1 MSIKIHPFFMCIN
14 ETAKRIFS
22 YSIIYWGGPED
33 EELNMYGK
41 SIKIFVEVCMMQKRI
56 VYFVL
61 LLSLLFFVCEK
72 EPTQE
77 FKIYRFIDNL
87 SKDNMLLS
95 PLLLDLEGSSEAHVL
110 YPAKSRPLIDMGSG
124 ENPLGVKRKIKVGG
138 TERNILFC
146 PPKTQLSYKIKLPAN
161 SVAEF
166 GIGIVEGKKA
176 QKNQDGSEKEKRGV
190 SFAVFLETKE
200 SRKIVFQKYLSP
212 PTDEE
217 SPVFSWHSI
226 DLPNIQEEVELSF
239 ITEGDARNC
248 SFWSNP
254 ILYKRKEK
262 AQNVILISVDTLRA
276 DHLGCYGYERETS
289 PHIDTLAQEGV
300 TFLNTYASSPWT
312 LPSHVSLLTSLHGV
326 RHQVYHDNES
336 MDPILVTL
344 ADVLRQYGLFCAA
357 FTGGGF
363 VSSIYG
369 FSKGF
374 DTYSEDAGNVF
385 SQDSAEHLFY
395 LVSEWLDSHK
405 DKGFFLFMHTYQP
418 HNPYDCPYP
427 YKTMFLNEEAKWRHL
442 DLMNF
447 LGGKPGIF
455 KALTEEERQNVIDL
469 YDGEIR
475 YTDEKLIGPLVEKL
489 KKTGIYD
496 QTMIVFTSDH
506 GEEFYDHQGWGHG
519 HSLYDESLKVPLVI
533 KFPGSRFK
541 GKRILNFVSLVD
553 IFPSILEELGIR
565 LRGLEMDGESLFPV
579 IRGGEKENRMFF
591 ADIASNV
598 LDSHIPQ
605 RISTNRGEEKL
616 ILNDKFSKE
625 DLKFFLSP
633 PLALNPVEVYD
644 LIQDPKE
651 QRNIADRRSELA
663 NQMIQEINKIYKEAK
678 RRKTG
683 KLEIDEELRRK
694 LKALGYIR

>member
-1 MSIKIHPFFMCIN
+1 MR
-14 ETAKRIFS
+14 KRI
-22 YSIIYWGGPED
+22 IC
-33 EELNMYGK
+33 L
-41 SIKIFVEVCMMQKRI
+41 
-56 VYFVL
+56 VL
-61 LLSLLFFVCEK
+61 LLSLFFFVCEK
-72 EPTQE
+72 EESQE

-87 SKDNMLLS
+87 SKENMLFS
-95 PLLLDLEGSSEAHVL
+95 PLLFDSEGVSEAHIP
-110 YPAKSRPLIDMGSG
+110 YPPKSRPLIDMGSG
-124 ENPLGVKRKIKVGG
+124 ENPLGIKRKIKIGG

-146 PPKTQLSYKIKLPAN
+146 PPKTRLSYKIKLSAN
-161 SVAEF
+161 SIVEF
-166 GIGIVEGKKA
+166 GIGIVEGEKA
-176 QKNQDGSEKEKRGV
+176 QENQDGSKKEMRGV
-190 SFAVFLETKE
+190 SFAVFLETKT
-200 SRKIVFQKYLSP
+200 SKKIVFQKYLSP
-212 PTDEE
+212 PVNEE
-217 SPVFSWHSI
+217 SPVFSWHRI
-226 DLPNIQEEVELSF
+226 DLPNIQKEAVLSF
-239 ITEGDARNC
+239 VTEGDDRKWA
-248 SFWSNP
+248 FWSNP
-254 ILYKRKEK
+254 ILYSKKKK

-276 DHLGCYGYERETS
+276 DHLSGYGYVRETS

-326 RHQVYHDNES
+326 RHQVYHGDES
-336 MDPILVTL
+336 MDPTLVTL
-344 ADVLRQYGLFCAA
+344 ADILRRQDFFCAA

-363 VSSIYG
+363 VSAIYG

-385 SQDSAEHLFY
+385 SQDSAEHLFR

-405 DKGFFLFMHTYQP
+405 DKGFFLFLHTYQP

-427 YKTMFLNEEAKWRHL
+427 YKTMFLEEKAKWRHL

-455 KALTEEERQNVIDL
+455 KALTEEERQNIISL

-475 YTDEKLIGPLVEKL
+475 YTDEKLVGPLIEKL
-489 KKTGIYD
+489 KEIGIYD

-506 GEEFYDHQGWGHG
+506 GEEFFDHQGWGHG
-519 HSLYDESLKVPLVI
+519 HSVYDESLKVPLII

-541 GKRILNFVSLVD
+541 GKRIQDFVSLVD

-565 LRGLEMDGESLFPV
+565 MEELEMDGKSLFP
-579 IRGGEKENRMFF
+579 IIKGEEKGSRTFF

-605 RISTNRGEEKL
+605 KISTNRGEEKL
-616 ILNDKFSKE
+616 ILNSRFSKE
-625 DLKFFLSP
+625 DLDFFLSP
-633 PLALNPVEVYD
+633 PAALSSVEVYD

-651 QRNIADRRSELA
+651 RRNIADRRSELA
-663 NQMIQEINKIYKEAK
+663 NQMIQEINRIFKEAR

-683 KLEIDEELRRK
+683 KLEIDEELRRQ

>member
-1 MSIKIHPFFMCIN
+1 
-14 ETAKRIFS
+14 
-22 YSIIYWGGPED
+22 
-33 EELNMYGK
+33 
-41 SIKIFVEVCMMQKRI
+41 MQKRI
-56 VYFVL
+56 VFVIF
-61 LLSLLFFVCEK
+61 LLSLLFFACEK
-72 EPTQE
+72 ETNLE

-87 SKDNMLLS
+87 TKENMLLS
-95 PLLLDLEGSSEAHVL
+95 PLLLDLEGASEAHIL
-110 YPAKSRPLIDMGSG
+110 YPPKSRPLIDLGSG

-161 SVAEF
+161 SVVEF

-176 QKNQDGSEKEKRGV
+176 QENQEGSKKEKRGV
-190 SFAVFLETKE
+190 SFAVFLETKT
-200 SRKIVFQKYLSP
+200 SKKIVFQKYLSP
-212 PTDEE
+212 PADEE
-217 SPVFSWHSI
+217 SPVFSWHRI
-226 DLPNIQEEVELSF
+226 DLPNIEQEVELSF
-239 ITEGDARNC
+239 ITEGDDRNC
-248 SFWSNP
+248 CFWSNP
-254 ILYKRKEK
+254 ILYSKKEK

-276 DHLGCYGYERETS
+276 DHLSCYGYARETC
-289 PHIDTLAQEGV
+289 PHIGTLAQEGV
-300 TFLNTYASSPWT
+300 TFLNTYVSSPWT

-326 RHQVYHDNES
+326 HHQVYHGDES

-344 ADVLRQYGLFCAA
+344 ADVLRQHGLYCAA

-385 SQDSAEHLFY
+385 SQDSAEHLFR

-405 DKGFFLFMHTYQP
+405 DKGFFLFLHTYQP

-427 YKTMFLNEEAKWRHL
+427 YKTMFLEEEAKWRHL

-447 LGGKPGIF
+447 LGGKQGIF
-455 KALTEEERQNVIDL
+455 KALSEEERQNVIGL

-475 YTDEKLIGPLVEKL
+475 YTDEELIGPLIDKL
-489 KKTGIYD
+489 KKIGIYD

-519 HSLYDESLKVPLVI
+519 HSVYDESLKVPLVI
-533 KFPGSRFK
+533 KFPGNRFK
-541 GKRILNFVSLVD
+541 GRKIQYFVSLVD

-565 LRGLEMDGESLFPV
+565 LKELEMDGKSLFPV
-579 IRGGEKENRMFF
+579 IRGEEKRNRMFF

-605 RISTNRGEEKL
+605 KISTNSGEEKL
-616 ILNDKFSKE
+616 ILNNRFSKE
-625 DLKFFLSP
+625 DLEFFLFPP
-633 PLALNPVEVYD
+633 PLSNPVEVYD
-644 LIQDPKE
+644 LVQDPKE
-651 QRNIADRRSELA
+651 RRNIANGRSELA
-663 NQMIQEINKIYKEAK
+663 NQMIQEIEKIYKEAEK
-678 RRKTG
+678 RKTG
-683 KLEIDEELRRK
+683 KLEIDKELRRQ

>member
-1 MSIKIHPFFMCIN
+1 MERRVSCLMILLF
-14 ETAKRIFS
+14 
-22 YSIIYWGGPED
+22 
-33 EELNMYGK
+33 
-41 SIKIFVEVCMMQKRI
+41 
-56 VYFVL
+56 L
-61 LLSLLFFVCEK
+61 LLFRCSK
-72 EPTQE
+72 EPVHE
-77 FKIYRFIDNL
+77 SKINRFIDNL
-87 SKDNMLLS
+87 SRENMLVS
-95 PLLLDLEGSSEAHVL
+95 PLLLDLEGSSETQVL
-110 YPAKSRPLIDMGSG
+110 YPAKSHPLIDMGSG
-124 ENPLGVKRKIKVGG
+124 ENPLGIKRKIKLGG

-146 PPKTQLSYKIKLPAN
+146 PPKTKLSYKIKLPAN
-161 SVAEF
+161 SVVEF
-166 GIGIVEGKKA
+166 GIGMVKGKMAKE
-176 QKNQDGSEKEKRGV
+176 NQDGSEKEKRGV

-212 PTDEE
+212 PIDEE

-226 DLPNIQEEVELSF
+226 DLPNIQEMVELSF
-239 ITEGDARNC
+239 ITEGDDRNH

-254 ILYKRKEK
+254 ILYERKDK
-262 AQNVILISVDTLRA
+262 ARSVILISVDTLRA
-276 DHLGCYGYERETS
+276 DHLGSYGYARKTS
-289 PHIDTLAQEGV
+289 PHIDTLAEEGV

-312 LPSHVSLLTSLHGV
+312 LPSHISLLTSLHGV
-326 RHQVYHDNES
+326 RHQVYHEDES

-344 ADVLRQYGLFCAA
+344 ADILKQYGLYCAA

-385 SQDSAEHLFY
+385 SQDSAEHLFR

-418 HNPYDCPYP
+418 HNPYECPYP

-447 LGGKPGIF
+447 LGGKPGVF

-475 YTDEKLIGPLVEKL
+475 YTDEKLIGPLIEKL
-489 KKTGIYD
+489 KKIGIYG

-541 GKRILNFVSLVD
+541 GKKIPNFVSLVD
-553 IFPSILEELGIR
+553 IFPTLLEEFGIR
-565 LRGLEMDGESLFPV
+565 WKDLEMDGESLIPV
-579 IRGGEKENRMFF
+579 IRGKERGNRMFF

-598 LDSHIPQ
+598 LDSHIPKK
-605 RISTNRGEEKL
+605 ISTNRGEEKL
-616 ILNDKFSKE
+616 ILNNRFSRE
-625 DLKFFLSP
+625 DLEFFLSP
-633 PLALNPVEVYD
+633 PPDLNPVEIYNLVR
-644 LIQDPKE
+644 DPKE
-651 QRNIADRRSELA
+651 QRNIGDKRSDLA
-663 NQMIQEINKIYKEAK
+663 NQLIQEINKIYKEAK
-678 RRKTG
+678 KKKTG
-683 KLEIDEELRRK
+683 KLEIGEELRK
-694 LKALGYIR
+694 QLKTLGYIR